1 MLHMSMVNKP
11 SFDSNACTVV
21 YIVGLLIGWA
31 TMLYLSIVG
40 SRIQIP

>member
-31 TMLYLSIVG
+31 TMLHLVND
-40 SRIQIP
+40 Q